1 MPCRATQDEQVIGKN
16 FDKMWPTGGGNDKP
30 LQYFLPQEPHVQY
43 EKAKY
48 MIPEYEAPR
57 LEGVQHATGDEWRAV
72 TSIFRK
78 NEMAVS
84 KWKQCSVV
92 ENKDVVKEKF
102 DFVKKNIS

>member
-78 NEMAVS
+78 NEMAVP
-84 KWKQCSVV
+84 K
-92 ENKDVVKEKF
+92 
-102 DFVKKNIS
+102 

>member
-78 NEMAVS
+78 NEATGP
-84 KWKQCSVV
+84 KQKRHSVV
-92 ENKDVVKEKF
+92 DVSCDESKVQCF
-102 DFVKKNIS
+102 R